1 MTDNNTL
8 KDKNNDLPNQQVK
21 KINIRMKQFDNSIQP
36 TYSNVTLVSGNK
48 EFVMLDFGYLDIQL
62 IASLNRML
70 KSGENIPNII
80 DAKMT
85 CRLALNFDTASQL
98 IKQLNNI
105 LEPQQAIESGEPKVE
120 QAALVPEKELESSV
134 EVVEPLDQAPGK
146 PLHNGFKFPWLK

>member
-8 KDKNNDLPNQQVK
+8 NDKNIDSQNQQVR

-48 EFVMLDFGYLDIQL
+48 DFVMLDFGYLDNQL

-70 KSGENIPNII
+70 KAGENIPNII

-85 CRLALNFDTASQL
+85 CRLALNSDTASQL

-105 LEPQQAIESGEPKVE
+105 LEPQQVIEGEPKVE
-120 QAALVPEKELESSV
+120 QAALVPEKELESSS
-134 EVVEPLDQAPGK
+134 EVVEPLDQASGK
-146 PLHNGFKFPWLK
+146 SLHSGFKFPWLN